1 MSLKYGVMLPQGFG
15 GELAGFKSPVEA
27 YETLTRQAQVA
38 DEYGYEI
45 IWMTDHFQ
53 TAFPSQ
59 AMVFESWTTT
69 AALARDTKQIRIGH
83 MVTGNSYRNPALQ
96 AKMASTL
103 DVLSHGRYT
112 FGIGAGWHEP
122 EYLAYGYD
130 LSPAPE
136 RLRQLREALQVIRA
150 MWTEEEATFEGKY
163 YQIRGA
169 INQPKGVQS
178 RIPLVIAGGGE
189 KVTLKLVAQYGDICN
204 VNGDLATIE
213 RKFAILKQHCE
224 AVGRDYN
231 SIRRTALTLCIIGD
245 TDEQAQAMVP
255 PGSELVFPGD
265 IRSYGLIG
273 TIDTIRQRLAAYEAA
288 GAQELV
294 ISFVDAPQV
303 DMMQRFARAF
313 VL

>member
-1 MSLKYGVMLPQGFG
+1 
-15 GELAGFKSPVEA
+15 
-27 YETLTRQAQVA
+27 
-38 DEYGYEI
+38 
-45 IWMTDHFQ
+45 
-53 TAFPSQ
+53 
-59 AMVFESWTTT
+59 
-69 AALARDTKQIRIGH
+69 
-83 MVTGNSYRNPALQ
+83 
-96 AKMASTL
+96 
-103 DVLSHGRYT
+103 
-112 FGIGAGWHEP
+112 
-122 EYLAYGYD
+122 
-130 LSPAPE
+130 
-136 RLRQLREALQVIRA
+136 

-169 INQPKGVQS
+169 INQPKGVQP

-213 RKFAILKQHCE
+213 RKFSILKQHCE

-231 SIRRTALTLCIIGD
+231 SIRRTALTLCIIAD

-294 ISFVDAPQV
+294 ISFVEAPQV
-303 DMMQRFARAF
+303 EMMQRFARAF